1 MKKAFTL
8 IELVIVILII
18 WILFWAFGY
27 MSWDYVEKLNVQN
40 DTETVQNSFSYVQS
54 STLSQP
60 NFGKY
65 DNLKYAWI
73 KLTTNKDYT
82 MYVWFTWG
90 LDSSPLWLQTKVLYT
105 THIWTGFSIYSWT
118 DLIKT
123 FSGSAYFV
131 YKPYTIGATF
141 IRQKDS
147 TDWQI
152 YTWNKIIQFYII
164 NKSGSFKK
172 CFRIG
177 LLSWRLFN
185 VLCK

>member
-8 IELVIVILII
+8 IEMIIVIIII
-18 WILFWAFGY
+18 WILFLAFGY
-27 MSWDYVEKLNVQN
+27 ISWDYVEKLNIQN
-40 DTETVQNSFSYVQS
+40 DRETVENSFSYIQS

-65 DNLKYAWI
+65 NNINYAWV
-73 KLTTNKDYT
+73 KLTTNKDWT
-82 MYVWFTWG
+82 MYVWFTWW
-90 LDSSPLWLQTKVLYT
+90 LDSTPLWLETKVLYT
-105 THIWTGFSIYSWT
+105 THIWTWFFVYSWT
-118 DLIKT
+118 SLIDT
-123 FSGSAYFV
+123 FSGAAYFV

-147 TDWQI
+147 SDWQI
-152 YTWNKIIQFYII
+152 YTWNKTIQFYIT
-164 NKSGSFKK
+164 NRSHSLKK
-172 CFRIG
+172 CFKIN